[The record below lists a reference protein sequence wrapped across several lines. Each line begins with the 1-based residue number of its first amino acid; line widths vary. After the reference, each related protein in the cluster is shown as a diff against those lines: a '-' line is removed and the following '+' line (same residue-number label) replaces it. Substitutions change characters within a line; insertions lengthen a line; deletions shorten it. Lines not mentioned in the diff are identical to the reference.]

1 MTRLVVPFAEH
12 LLPIEHVIACPY
24 LADERDDSPERLS
37 GLALRVLCK
46 PCETLAPDVGQATLP
61 CRVWARFAHR
71 LDDVGSTVGG
81 DALYLDAET
90 LYVS

>member
-1 MTRLVVPFAEH
+1 MPKKVGDGL
-12 LLPIEHVIACPY
+12 Y
-24 LADERDDSPERLS
+24 LADERDDPPERLS

-46 PCETLAPDVGQATLP
+46 PCETLALDVGQATLP

-71 LDDVGSTVGG
+71 LDDVGPTIGG

>member
-1 MTRLVVPFAEH
+1 MLVVPFAEH
-12 LLPIEHVIACPY
+12 LLPIEHVIACLY

-46 PCETLAPDVGQATLP
+46 PCETLALDVGQATLP
-61 CRVWARFAHR
+61 CCVWARFAHR